1 MLRETRV
8 NDRVFVFSR
17 GGDSLS
23 ESFGANCTAILGA
36 SGVLLVDPLI
46 APAEAACVAEAVSAH
61 TLLPIRFVVLTH
73 HHTDHALG
81 AGLFARRGVP
91 VVAHRACGE
100 RMALEHPDLVAER
113 RGRPELRVLFADAE
127 PYDPSVTFDDRV
139 TLDLGDLRVDVVHPG
154 HGHTPGDA
162 LVWIPSQGVLVT
174 GDLVS
179 NGYHVN
185 YEHADRARL
194 ASGLD
199 HLRSLSPKFVVPGH
213 GAVAGAAE
221 IDRQAE
227 YHGETER
234 VVREGRAAGRSSEEI
249 VNELVAR
256 FPDHV
261 LSIVLSDTVASVS

>member
-1 MLRETRV
+1 MT
-8 NDRVFVFSR
+8 DRIFVLSR
-17 GGDSLS
+17 GGESLR
-23 ESFGANCTAILGA
+23 ESFGANCTAVVGE

-46 APAEAACVAEAVSAH
+46 APSEAARVEEAVGAH
-61 TLLPIRFVVLTH
+61 TLLPIRFVALTH

-91 VVAHRACGE
+91 VVAHRACAV
-100 RMALEHPDLVAER
+100 RMVAEHPDLIAER
-113 RGRPELRVLFADAE
+113 SGRPELRALFADAE
-127 PYDPSVTFDDRV
+127 TYVPSVKFADRV
-139 TLDLGDLRVDVVHPG
+139 TLDLGDLSVEVIHPG

-162 LVWIPSQGVLVT
+162 VVWIPSQGVLIT

-199 HLRSLSPKFVVPGH
+199 LLCSLGPRIVVPGH
-213 GAVAGAAE
+213 GPVASAAE

-227 YHGETER
+227 YHAETER
-234 VVREGRAAGRSSEEI
+234 VVREGRAASKPPREI
-249 VNELVAR
+249 EADLAAR
-256 FPDHV
+256 FPGYA
-261 LSIVLSDTVASVS
+261 LEIVLGDTVASVG